1 MSDNINRHQVNATID
16 NIIRCQV
23 DAIIRQNPYTSKTH
37 DLEHIR
43 IHKTIFAPYGFNNWL
58 NRNNRQRDIFMKL
71 GINEYVLVRQ
81 GRYGSNTRDNNRYLL
96 VKIITSEPEISIIPN
111 MYVVLNSDFCNDE
124 NIIENYD
131 NYVEYVGILTDRQK
145 LEYLEN
151 DFTIQPFKALNHK
164 IEIISEGT
172 DSINY
177 LLPYN
182 RGSIH
187 IL

>member
-1 MSDNINRHQVNATID
+1 MSDNINRHEIDAT
-16 NIIRCQV
+16 
-23 DAIIRQNPYTSKTH
+23 IRQNPYKSRTH
-37 DLEHIR
+37 DFEHIKKHKR
-43 IHKTIFAPYGFNNWL
+43 IFSPYGFNNWL
-58 NRNNRQRDIFMKL
+58 NKENDQRKKFMKL
-71 GINEYVLVRQ
+71 SKDMYAIIRQ
-81 GRYGSNTRDNNRYLL
+81 TNYGSNKKDKDRYLL
-96 VKIITSEPEISIIPN
+96 VKIITSEPKISIIPN

-182 RGSIH
+182 KKSI
-187 IL
+187 ILY